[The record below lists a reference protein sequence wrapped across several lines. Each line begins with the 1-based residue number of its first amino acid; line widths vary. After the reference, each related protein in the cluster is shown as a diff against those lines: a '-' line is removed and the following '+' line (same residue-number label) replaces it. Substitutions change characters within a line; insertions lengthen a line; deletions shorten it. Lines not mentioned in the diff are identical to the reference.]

1 MRMRGDFA
9 VITSVCSGL
18 LSLFFGCYPAA
29 ESFSPDQI
37 NSSES
42 RPVSLETEEV
52 IKNNQLTS
60 SELSNKIETYL
71 NRLEESGFSGAVLV
85 AQNGQIIFEN
95 GYGLADRKNKIP
107 ITSQTVFDSG
117 SLSKQFIATAI
128 LHLEEQGRLQLED
141 TLAKFFDDVP
151 SDKANITLHQLLT
164 NSSGQPEYAD
174 EGDFA
179 KTSRK
184 QAIKLAFDAKL
195 EFQPGTDYLY
205 SNAGYGLLAAIVE
218 ITSGK
223 SFQTY
228 LKQHLFE
235 PAGMLHTGFYNDPQW
250 GNLPVARGYNNDKDL
265 GSAAT
270 RPGPYWGVLGSGGVL
285 TTVGDLYLWNVALE
299 NNLILS
305 PESTKKL
312 FTPHIK
318 EDKDGKSYYGYG
330 WAIENIPG
338 HGKMISHDGA
348 GDSHNG
354 IFIKYGDA
362 NNTLVVVLSNRID
375 EKGLFRK
382 TETFYGI
389 DTGRVLGSNILKNDF
404 SELPDYAPSQ
414 VKS

>member
-1 MRMRGDFA
+1 MKSRGGFA

-18 LSLFFGCYPAA
+18 LSLLFGCYPAA
-29 ESFSPDQI
+29 ENFPQDQI
-37 NSSES
+37 DSNQ
-42 RPVSLETEEV
+42 TQK
-52 IKNNQLTS
+52 INKNNQFTP

-71 NRLEESGFSGAVLV
+71 DQLEESGFSGAVLV
-85 AQNGQIIFEN
+85 AQNNKIVFEK

-117 SLSKQFIATAI
+117 SLSKQFTATAI
-128 LHLEEQGRLQLED
+128 LHLEEQGQLQLED

-164 NSSGQPEYAD
+164 NSSGLPEYAD

-184 QAIKLAFDAKL
+184 QGIKLAFNAKL

-228 LKQHLFE
+228 LKQNLFE

-250 GNLPVARGYNNDKDL
+250 ENLPVARGYNNDKDL

-305 PESTKKL
+305 QESTKKL

-330 WAIENIPG
+330 WAVENIPRQ
-338 HGKMISHDGA
+338 GKMISHDGA

-354 IFIKYGDA
+354 VFIKYGDA

-389 DTGRVLGSNILKNDF
+389 DTGRVLGSNILENDF
-404 SELPDYAPSQ
+404 SKLPEYARSQ